1 MDLADPRVDST
12 IAACEVGLK
21 HVLGSDKGD
30 VFLYASNGHGV
41 WEAVVENLL
50 TIPMNLQASRAAAA
64 VLFATA
70 GFREVVGRV
79 AVAHVVS
86 ARSP

>member
-1 MDLADPRVDST
+1 LRAQAAMPRQERVRRR
-12 IAACEVGLK
+12 
-21 HVLGSDKGD
+21 
-30 VFLYASNGHGV
+30 
-41 WEAVVENLL
+41 
-50 TIPMNLQASRAAAA
+50 RAAAA